1 MDTQLK
7 GRPLGIAGFLL
18 MASGI
23 AFNWYLLVHDGYF
36 YPKLSGLGP
45 IVAMFSLMLVA
56 FPSLARSRPNGS
68 EKRRIIVTLIVG
80 VIGLALGGI
89 NFYLMDNYRP

>member
-1 MDTQLK
+1 MNTKLK
-7 GRPLGIAGFLL
+7 RRFVGGVCFLL
-18 MASGI
+18 FAGCV
-23 AFNWYLLVHDGYF
+23 AFNWYLLIHQGYF

>member
-1 MDTQLK
+1 MDTHK
-7 GRPLGIAGFLL
+7 GRLLGIVGFLL
-18 MASGI
+18 TMGGL

-36 YPKLSGLGP
+36 YLKLSGLGP

-56 FPSLARSRPNGS
+56 FPSMARSRPNGS
-68 EKRRIIVTLIVG
+68 EKRRIVVTLIAG

-89 NFYLMDNYRP
+89 NFYLMDSFHP